1 MATETVKPALGL
13 PVKKLVMLLFAI
25 AVFLFFWFVPR
36 SFFGQWLSSPSPH

>member
-25 AVFLFFWFVPR
+25 AV
-36 SFFGQWLSSPSPH
+36 SSTVM